1 MAEHS
6 SSGAHPRPA
15 AAAAGDG
22 FAVSEHAF
30 TEKLNAEESSET
42 RERLEGM
49 GQVQRPDTAGWTR
62 FDTGETAGR
71 IIGEIESFARRQ
83 PLQAVLG
90 AFVAGIVLGLF
101 ARR

>member
-15 AAAAGDG
+15 AAAAG

-49 GQVQRPDTAGWTR
+49 GQVQRPDTAGWKR